1 MSKPSTYRDKD
12 DLGRPRPLSLNA
24 DSNWHSSLR
33 FRRKRRTVFIFF
45 SICTII
51 YLLLHSRWWNDVLL
65 LADGPPSDHPGDLG
79 TPPGPSGDREFSS
92 APASHNA
99 VPVDASMK
107 PRDPNISKFS
117 YNGPIRF
124 LGLYETLYKIQQY
137 SFRLQNRHVVFV
149 AANMNTASIIAGIAC
164 EMSQIKRNMV
174 HLALVGRN
182 ELSIEFFKKANGLA
196 GEGCGVVV
204 HDGRPDYA
212 SISTDDRM
220 GLSLKNSLKYMRDY
234 FSPTVFISDA
244 DREPLWF
251 QDVIARRAKELGAT
265 HIKLPKDVSTIPW
278 LQKLDAASLAA
289 WHKPSIDIVIHADAH
304 SGQLVRL
311 LKSLKNAN
319 YFTADLPRLFIDLD
333 PDTDKSI
340 RDFVNGF
347 TWPSKDRLFVR
358 HRIFSKADSFD
369 DNPIAFTE
377 SYYPNSPDSAVLYL
391 SPNIELSPFYFHFL
405 FYALL
410 EYKYS
415 NAQPGLDKNLIYGIS
430 LDTPLRSFTGEY
442 FPSSQLTTQSSTSDS
457 QPSDQE
463 ELTPFFYAAPS
474 HHATLFFGNHWRLL
488 HLYLAKRL
496 DKAYTQNVDYSLP
509 TPPSKFLPSWIKYYS
524 EILTAGGYVM
534 LYPNYEPS
542 ESLVVYHTE
551 KKGGRGATR
560 DEKSVMRV
568 NNVLNLLPEG
578 KLPLWS
584 DMPMLGMDG
593 KKTKMEQLLEIA
605 REYKK
610 EILGQCEGVKK
621 DDGVEDSVDDLF
633 CGRDEVVMAKRKKEA
648 EVREKEEETKRAEKE
663 RAEAAQIAA
672 ERQANLDPNANI
684 RRLPPKKIEGDQEA
698 VPHGDTPN
706 VMGEG
711 AGMPNHPTAMKLEEK
726 RSDEGHQDDS
736 QESTEK
742 SEVDQEPAKAD
753 EGGQNLKPKVIP
765 NKIVSLDDLER
776 VPVEINGEKIIAQS
790 SEDKAVPKYG
800 SVHSSRKRR
809 RMGGENPNADEK
821 SVPEVQPAGDKIPPR
836 EDENNV

>member
-1 MSKPSTYRDKD
+1 MTTPSTYRDKD
-12 DLGRPRPLSLNA
+12 DLGRPRNLSLNA
-24 DSNWHSSLR
+24 DSNWRSSLR
-33 FRRKRRTVFIFF
+33 FRRKRRTVFVFL
-45 SICTII
+45 SICMII

-65 LADGPPSDHPGDLG
+65 LAEGPPSDHPLDPGA
-79 TPPGPSGDREFSS
+79 PPGPSDDHDFSS

-107 PRDPNISKFS
+107 PRDPKISKFS

-149 AANMNTASIIAGIAC
+149 ASNMNTASIISGVAC

-212 SISTDDRM
+212 SVSTDERM
-220 GLSLKNSLKYMRDY
+220 GLSLRSSLKYMRDY

-251 QDVIARRAKELGAT
+251 QDVMNKRAKELGIT
-265 HIKLPKDVSTIPW
+265 HIKLPKDVATIPW
-278 LQKLDAASLAA
+278 LQKLDAASLAS

-319 YFTADLPRLFIDLD
+319 YFTAELPRLFIDLD

-340 RDFVNGF
+340 RDFVNSF
-347 TWPSKDRLFVR
+347 NWPSKDRLFIR

-369 DNPIAFTE
+369 DDPIAFTE
-377 SYYPNSPDSAVLYL
+377 SYYPNSPDSSVLYL

-415 NAQPGLDKNLIYGIS
+415 NAQPGLDKNLMYGIS

-442 FPSSQLTTQSSTSDS
+442 FDPSEFTTQSAPDS

-463 ELTPFFYAAPS
+463 ALTPFFYTAPS
-474 HHATLFFGNHWRLL
+474 SHATLFFGNHWRLL

-496 DKAYTQNVDYSLP
+496 DKAYTQNVDYDLP
-509 TPPSKFLPSWIKYYS
+509 TAQPSKFLPSWIKYYS
-524 EILTAGGYVM
+524 ELLTAGGYVM

-551 KKGGRGATR
+551 KKGARGSIK
-560 DEKSVMRV
+560 DEKSIMRV
-568 NNVLNLLPEG
+568 NNVLNSLPER

-584 DMPMLGMDG
+584 DIPMVGMDG
-593 KKTKMEQLLEIA
+593 KKTKVEQLQEIA
-605 REYKK
+605 KEYKTK
-610 EILGQCEGVKK
+610 ILERCGGVKK
-621 DDGVEDSVDDLF
+621 DDGEDDSVDDLF
-633 CGRDEVVMAKRKKEA
+633 CASDEIVMARRKKEMETRRA
-648 EVREKEEETKRAEKE
+648 EREKKEEAENP
-663 RAEAAQIAA
+663 AE
-672 ERQANLDPNANI
+672 EKQANVDPNAQ
-684 RRLPPKKIEGDQEA
+684 PPPQKMEGDQEA
-698 VPHGDTPN
+698 VPHGDTPHI
-706 VMGEG
+706 MGEG
-711 AGMPNHPTAMKLEEK
+711 AGHAGIPNRPAAMKSEEK
-726 RSDEGHQDDS
+726 PSEEGNQEDN
-736 QESTEK
+736 QES
-742 SEVDQEPAKAD
+742 SDNREVEEQPAKAD
-753 EGGQNLKPKVIP
+753 EAGGPVLKPKVIP
-765 NKIVSLDDLER
+765 KKIVSLDDLER

-790 SEDKAVPKYG
+790 SEEKAVPKYG

-809 RMGGENPNADEK
+809 RMGGENADSK
-821 SVPEVQPAGDKIPPR
+821 PVAGVPVQPAGDKIPPK